1 MIRTIVLVANWP
13 MEINFSHYNIL
24 IVEDSEINLL
34 MLKRILE
41 REGFRVLSAKDEFEA
56 FEILQQERI
65 DLILMDV
72 MLGESNGY
80 DLTLQL
86 KSVDDYRHIP
96 VIFITHLNSP
106 EDVVRGFDSGGVD
119 YVTKPFNKMELLQR
133 IKHQIR
139 ILASNET
146 IKRQTEELKEAIQNR
161 DRMYAI
167 LAHDLRSPISS
178 LKMIFNILTVQT
190 ESETNGY
197 SAMVTTG
204 NDIAEQLFSVLD
216 NLLKWTKSSLGML
229 SYIPQQLDLNELI
242 LGVVETLSP
251 TAKLKN
257 IDLDLDLEEGLEIFF
272 DVDIMKSILRNL
284 LINAV
289 KFSHDDAVIKLR
301 LFQDQEWAV
310 VEVIDTGVGMS
321 AEVQEHLHRQ
331 VSSQG
336 SVTPMH
342 DQGKGLGLWVVYHFI
357 HSHGGAFFFESE
369 EHKGSRFGFKVK
381 LVNN

>member
-1 MIRTIVLVANWP
+1 
-13 MEINFSHYNIL
+13 MEIDFSLYNIL
-24 IVEDSEINLL
+24 IVEDSELNLF
-34 MLKRILE
+34 MLKGILE
-41 REGFRVLSAKDEFEA
+41 REAFNVFSASADSEA
-56 FEILQQERI
+56 LETLEKERI

-72 MLGESNGY
+72 MLGDSNGY
-80 DLTLQL
+80 DLTMKL
-86 KSVDDYRHIP
+86 KSLERHKHIP
-96 VIFITHLNSP
+96 VIFITNLRSP

-119 YVTKPFNKMELLQR
+119 YVAKPFNKMELLQR

-139 ILASNET
+139 LIASNQT
-146 IKRQTEELKEAIQNR
+146 ITRQTEELKEAILNR

-178 LKMIFNILTVQT
+178 LKMIFNILTVQ
-190 ESETNGY
+190 SASNDNGY
-197 SAMVTTG
+197 GAMINTG

-229 SYIPQQLDLNELI
+229 SYIPQQLDLNHLI
-242 LGVVETLSP
+242 LGVVETLLP
-251 TAKLKN
+251 TAKLKD
-257 IDLDLDLEEGLEIFF
+257 IRVDLDLQDGLEIYF

-289 KFSHDDAVIKLR
+289 KFSHSASTIR
-301 LFQDQEWAV
+301 LHLYREQDWAV

-321 AEVQEHLHRQ
+321 DDIQQQLHRQ
-331 VSSQG
+331 VSREG

-357 HSHGGAFFFESE
+357 HTHGGEFFFESK
-369 EHKGSRFGFKVK
+369 EHHGSRFGFKVK
-381 LVNN
+381 LVNQDLSK

>member
-1 MIRTIVLVANWP
+1 MCKLQIDP
-13 MEINFSHYNIL
+13 MEIDFSLYNIL
-24 IVEDSEINLL
+24 IVEDSELNLF
-34 MLKRILE
+34 MLKGILE
-41 REGFRVLSAKDEFEA
+41 REAFNVFSASADSEA
-56 FEILQQERI
+56 LETLEKERI

-72 MLGESNGY
+72 MLGDSNGY
-80 DLTLQL
+80 DLTMKL
-86 KSVDDYRHIP
+86 KSLERHKHIP
-96 VIFITHLNSP
+96 VIFITNLRSP

-119 YVTKPFNKMELLQR
+119 YVAKPFNKMELLQR

-139 ILASNET
+139 LIASNQT
-146 IKRQTEELKEAIQNR
+146 ITRQTEELKEAILNR

-178 LKMIFNILTVQT
+178 LKMIFNILTVQST
-190 ESETNGY
+190 STDNGY
-197 SAMVTTG
+197 GAMINTG

-229 SYIPQQLDLNELI
+229 SYIPQQLDLNHLI
-242 LGVVETLSP
+242 LGVVETLLP
-251 TAKLKN
+251 TAKLKD
-257 IDLDLDLEEGLEIFF
+257 IRVDLDLQDGLEIYF

-289 KFSHDDAVIKLR
+289 KFSHSASTIR
-301 LFQDQEWAV
+301 LHLYREQDWAV

-321 AEVQEHLHRQ
+321 DDIQQQLHRQ
-331 VSSQG
+331 VSREG

-357 HSHGGAFFFESE
+357 HTHGGEFFFESK
-369 EHKGSRFGFKVK
+369 EHHGSRFGFKVK
-381 LVNN
+381 LVNQDLSK

>member
-1 MIRTIVLVANWP
+1 
-13 MEINFSHYNIL
+13 MEIDFSLYNIL
-24 IVEDSEINLL
+24 IVEDSELNLF
-34 MLKRILE
+34 MLKGILE
-41 REGFRVLSAKDEFEA
+41 REAFNVFSASADSEA
-56 FEILQQERI
+56 LETLEKERI

-72 MLGESNGY
+72 MLGDSNGY
-80 DLTLQL
+80 DLTMKL
-86 KSVDDYRHIP
+86 KSLERHKHIP
-96 VIFITHLNSP
+96 VIFITNLRSP

-119 YVTKPFNKMELLQR
+119 YIPKPFNRQELLQR

-139 ILASNET
+139 IIASNHT
-146 IKRQTEELKEAIQNR
+146 ISRQTAELKEAILNR

-178 LKMIFNILTVQT
+178 LKMILNILTMQT
-190 ESETNGY
+190 ETQDNGY
-197 SAMVTTG
+197 AAMVHTG

-229 SYIPQQLDLNELI
+229 SYIPQQLDLNHLI
-242 LGVVETLSP
+242 LGVVETLLP
-251 TAKLKN
+251 TAKLKD
-257 IDLDLDLEEGLEIFF
+257 IRVDLDLQDGLEIYF

-289 KFSHDDAVIKLR
+289 KFSHSASTIR
-301 LFQDQEWAV
+301 LHLYREQDWAV

-321 AEVQEHLHRQ
+321 DDIQQQLHRQ
-331 VSSQG
+331 VSREG

-357 HSHGGAFFFESE
+357 HTHGGQFFFESK
-369 EHKGSRFGFKVK
+369 EHHGSRFGFKVK
-381 LVNN
+381 LVNQDLSK